1 MNRASSLKPTNIFS
15 IYSEKNIINIDTVVE
30 KANTRFK
37 TENIRSSALS
47 FPSSSLFSLYKGIN
61 TEPNAPY
68 PKSCVKKL
76 DILNAPKYA
85 SVIPVAPK
93 KLPISISLT
102 RPRILLSIFIIITN
116 KLDLNIIQPHNIK
129 FIFFKLYINYSVFKE
144 IQYT

>member
-1 MNRASSLKPTNIFS
+1 MDGTIR
-15 IYSEKNIINIDTVVE
+15 YCVV
-30 KANTRFK
+30 KK
-37 TENIRSSALS
+37 
-47 FPSSSLFSLYKGIN
+47 YKGLL
-61 TEPNAPY
+61 
-68 PKSCVKKL
+68 VKKHKN
-76 DILNAPKYA
+76 NAHLLF
-85 SVIPVAPK
+85 IPVAPK